1 MINKTKTKEETLT
14 KVGILIMFI
23 VCPLMILAV
32 ESWPKRPAQAKITHT
47 APMAVEQATSTPETR
62 GRLPENPDKP
72 LKSSWYPYWLNNIE
86 WSRTHN
92 TAASRDLERY
102 SYHTVTNVANGK
114 SVVVFINDF
123 GPKSYTG
130 RAIDLSQH
138 AFAQIASLGIGEIN
152 VIIN

>member
-1 MINKTKTKEETLT
+1 MTYHTK
-14 KVGILIMFI
+14 IDFLIMLIIF
-23 VCPLMILAV
+23 PLVIFAV
-32 ESWPKRPAQAKITHT
+32 ESVPKRPAQAKITHT
-47 APMAVEQATSTPETR
+47 APIVVELATSTPEIR
-62 GRLPENPDKP
+62 GRLPENSDKP
-72 LKSSWYPYWLNNIE
+72 LEASWYPYFLGDIE
-86 WSRTHN
+86 WSWTHN

-114 SVVVFINDF
+114 SVVVFINDY

>member
-1 MINKTKTKEETLT
+1 MTYHTK
-14 KVGILIMFI
+14 IDFLIMLIIF
-23 VCPLMILAV
+23 PLVIFAV
-32 ESWPKRPAQAKITHT
+32 ESVPKRPAQAKITHT
-47 APMAVEQATSTPETR
+47 APIVVELATSTPEIR
-62 GRLPENPDKP
+62 GRLPENSDKP
-72 LKSSWYPYWLNNIE
+72 LEASWYPYFLGDIE

-114 SVVVFINDF
+114 SVKVYINDY
-123 GPKSYTG
+123 GPKAYTG

-138 AFAQIASLGIGEIN
+138 AFAQIANLAIGEID